1 MLFFC
6 SHGSTCVN
14 LLFYK
19 DQSLTRC
26 GPSSFEVCLIRK
38 LNPAAPNINQTCLLL
53 YLPVSLHSMHILRL
67 FWAYTANSYFYKSDL
82 SWEKFICS
90 IKAESIT
97 HDAISKYHIHGQ
109 PTKHSITATHKKYD
123 VHPGSLLP
131 ITAQLIVVT
140 SNGLLYYY
148 ILSLVTDFL
157 EELLLRFPSC
167 QTQTFV
173 LSWKKLPSSVLK
185 MRK

>member
-1 MLFFC
+1 MMQF
-6 SHGSTCVN
+6 
-14 LLFYK
+14 
-19 DQSLTRC
+19 QSIIFMAS
-26 GPSSFEVCLIRK
+26 PQ
-38 LNPAAPNINQTCLLL
+38 NI
-53 YLPVSLHSMHILRL
+53 V
-67 FWAYTANSYFYKSDL
+67 
-82 SWEKFICS
+82 
-90 IKAESIT
+90 
-97 HDAISKYHIHGQ
+97 
-109 PTKHSITATHKKYD
+109 TATHKKYD

-148 ILSLVTDFL
+148 ILLSLVTDFL

>member
-1 MLFFC
+1 MTIF
-6 SHGSTCVN
+6 
-14 LLFYK
+14 
-19 DQSLTRC
+19 Q
-26 GPSSFEVCLIRK
+26 
-38 LNPAAPNINQTCLLL
+38 
-53 YLPVSLHSMHILRL
+53 VSLRL
-67 FWAYTANSYFYKSDL
+67 VEGLQRKS
-82 SWEKFICS
+82 WKKVTRNGQIVIINR

>member
-1 MLFFC
+1 MMQF
-6 SHGSTCVN
+6 
-14 LLFYK
+14 
-19 DQSLTRC
+19 QSIIFMAS
-26 GPSSFEVCLIRK
+26 PQ
-38 LNPAAPNINQTCLLL
+38 NI
-53 YLPVSLHSMHILRL
+53 V
-67 FWAYTANSYFYKSDL
+67 
-82 SWEKFICS
+82 
-90 IKAESIT
+90 
-97 HDAISKYHIHGQ
+97 
-109 PTKHSITATHKKYD
+109 TATHKKYD

-173 LSWKKLPSSVLK
+173 LSWKKLPSQCAKNEKIVQWVGNEANQKASFSLFSSYCGSLWYFRITGRHYFWK
-185 MRK
+185 STWNFFLFILILW

>member
-1 MLFFC
+1 MQF
-6 SHGSTCVN
+6 
-14 LLFYK
+14 
-19 DQSLTRC
+19 QSIIFMAS
-26 GPSSFEVCLIRK
+26 PQ
-38 LNPAAPNINQTCLLL
+38 NI
-53 YLPVSLHSMHILRL
+53 V
-67 FWAYTANSYFYKSDL
+67 
-82 SWEKFICS
+82 
-90 IKAESIT
+90 
-97 HDAISKYHIHGQ
+97 
-109 PTKHSITATHKKYD
+109 TATHKKYD

-131 ITAQLIVVT
+131 ITAHIVVT

-185 MRK
+185 MRKQCNEQGMKRLKRQYFHYFLHTVVVYDTSESLDTATFEKVLEKVVFLKSNGLF